1 MLKRL
6 DIYIIKKFLGT
17 FFFSILLIIG
27 IAIIFDISEKI
38 DDFIEKEAPLKA
50 IAFDYYLNFIPYYSN
65 LFSFLFIF
73 IAVIFFTSKMA
84 SHSEIIAI
92 LASGV
97 SYNRLMRPYFISAF
111 VIAIFSF
118 VLSNW
123 IIPPANKV
131 RLAFEDKYINN
142 AYRFTDRNF
151 HKQIQPGMFVYID
164 SYNNRSNEG
173 AQFSMEHIA
182 EGKLQS
188 KLMAEKIRWDS
199 ISNKWQLSNYRIRFF
214 EEGKER
220 IVEGNFMDTVI
231 AMYPDDFRRKVTVV
245 ETMNREELNEFIERE
260 KLAGSGKLE
269 AYLIEKYKRTS
280 FAFSS
285 FILTLIGV
293 SLSSRKS
300 RGGTGLNL
308 GIGLLLSFT
317 YILFMQ
323 VSFQFS
329 IGSNLSPLVAVWIP
343 NIIYT
348 FIALFLYRIAP
359 K

>member
-6 DIYIIKKFLGT
+6 DVYIIKKFLGT
-17 FFFSILLIIG
+17 FFFSIILIIG

-38 DDFIEKEAPLKA
+38 DDFIEKEAPLGA

-84 SHSEIIAI
+84 SNSEIIAI

-97 SYNRLMRPYFISAF
+97 SYNRLMRPYFISALI
-111 VIAIFSF
+111 IAIFSF
-118 VLSNW
+118 VMSNW

-131 RLAFEDKYINN
+131 RLAFEDTYINN
-142 AYRFTDRNF
+142 TYRFTDRNF
-151 HKQIQPGMFVYID
+151 HKQIQPGVFVYID
-164 SYNNRSNEG
+164 SYNNRDNEG
-173 AQFSMEHIA
+173 TQFSMETIT
-182 EGKLQS
+182 EGKLQN

-199 ISNKWQLSNYRIRFF
+199 ISNKWQLSTYRIRFF
-214 EEGKER
+214 EEKGER
-220 IVEGNFMDTVI
+220 IVEGQFMDTVI
-231 AMYPDDFRRKVTVV
+231 AMYPEDFRRKITIV
-245 ETMNREELNEFIERE
+245 ETMNLGELNEFIERE
-260 KLAGSGKLE
+260 RMSGSGKLE
-269 AYLIEKYKRTS
+269 VYLIEKYKRTS

-293 SLSSRKS
+293 SLSSRKT
-300 RGGTGLNL
+300 RGGTGFNL
-308 GIGLLLSFT
+308 GVGLLLSFT

-329 IGSNLSPLVAVWIP
+329 IGSNLSPLIAVWIP
-343 NIIYT
+343 NFIYA
-348 FIALFLYRIAP
+348 FIAFFLYRIAP